1 MSEVNMQSGSDS
13 AVKVEAPRERRVR
26 SQQDIGKLVDS
37 RNETLALLS
46 DLASTQPFKTDHKT
60 QTLLQN
66 FCESL
71 IDYTASAHF
80 QLYRHI
86 DEDKERRE
94 PVQKIAGEIYPRISD
109 ITQSIL
115 DFNDKYDCEDHCN
128 QLDGLAK
135 DLSEL
140 GEMLADRIELEDR
153 LIEVMCAPRKY

>member
-1 MSEVNMQSGSDS
+1 MNEVNIQSGSDT
-13 AVKVEAPRERRVR
+13 AVTAVPVERRAR
-26 SQQDIGKLVDS
+26 SQQDIGKLVES
-37 RNETLALLS
+37 RNETLTILS
-46 DLASTQPFKTDHKT
+46 DLASKQPFKTDHDT
-60 QTLLQN
+60 QVLLQN

-86 DEDKERRE
+86 DEEKERRE

-115 DFNDKYDCEDHCN
+115 DFNDKYDCEDHCSN
-128 QLDGLAK
+128 LTGLAN
-135 DLSEL
+135 DLSKL

-153 LIEVMCAPRKY
+153 LIKVMRAPRTR

>member
-1 MSEVNMQSGSDS
+1 MQSGSDAAAQ
-13 AVKVEAPRERRVR
+13 AVPVERRAR

-46 DLASTQPFKTDHKT
+46 DLALKQPFKTDHDT
-60 QTLLQN
+60 QVLLQN

-115 DFNDKYDCEDHCN
+115 DFNDKYDCEDHCTDLA
-128 QLDGLAK
+128 QLAQ
-135 DLSEL
+135 DLSRL
-140 GEMLADRIELEDR
+140 GELLADRIELEDR
-153 LIEVMCAPRKY
+153 LIQVMCAPRTF

>member
-1 MSEVNMQSGSDS
+1 MNEVNMQSGSDNAAT
-13 AVKVEAPRERRVR
+13 AVPVERRAR
-26 SQQDIGKLVDS
+26 SQQDIGKLVES

-46 DLASTQPFKTDHKT
+46 DLASKQPFKTDHDT
-60 QTLLQN
+60 QLLLQN

-86 DEDKERRE
+86 DEEKERRA

-115 DFNDKYDCEDHCN
+115 DFNDKYDCEDHCSN
-128 QLDGLAK
+128 LTELAN
-135 DLSEL
+135 DLSKL

-153 LIEVMCAPRKY
+153 LIKVMRAPRTR

>member
-1 MSEVNMQSGSDS
+1 MSEVNMQSGGEMAAQ
-13 AVKVEAPRERRVR
+13 AVPVERRVR
-26 SQQDIGKLVDS
+26 SQEDIGKLVDS
-37 RNETLALLS
+37 RNETLALLG
-46 DLASTQPFKTDHKT
+46 DLASRQPFKTDHKT
-60 QTLLQN
+60 QQLLQT

-109 ITQSIL
+109 ITQFIL
-115 DFNDKYDCEDHCN
+115 DFNDKYDCGDHCTN
-128 QLDGLAK
+128 LAELAE

-140 GEMLADRIELEDR
+140 GEKLADRIEMEDR
-153 LIEVMCAPRKY
+153 LIQVMCAPRKF